1 MKRKEYA
8 ENLIQ
13 SKTKINKNFQYLK
26 IKDLIYRNSFCIN
39 YEIFEKIFSRDRRK
53 MVFCKNVPGEYIFK
67 KNKDFKKYK
76 IKIFNLSDKI
86 YNFEL
91 FEKKLKI
98 GTITFIKK

>member
-1 MKRKEYA
+1 
-8 ENLIQ
+8 
-13 SKTKINKNFQYLK
+13 
-26 IKDLIYRNSFCIN
+26 
-39 YEIFEKIFSRDRRK
+39 
-53 MVFCKNVPGEYIFK
+53 MVFCKNVPENISSK